1 MNTEYFIARR
11 FIKNQK
17 GNRKYTTPIIRLS
30 VIAIAVSLAVMILSV
45 SIVIGFKTEIRNKVI
60 GFGGHIQISNFDSN
74 NSYENNP
81 IDRNLEFFNELKKLT
96 GVQNIQAIATKP
108 ALIKTKS
115 DIQGVF
121 LKGIDVDFDTSFF
134 TQNIK
139 EGRMVRIDSTKKTNE
154 ILISRKL
161 SDLLNLKLG
170 NKIISYFID
179 RRETVRPVNQRVF
192 QICGIYQTSL
202 ETFDEK
208 FIFGDIKHIQTLN
221 DWENY
226 QIGGFELLI
235 DDYDNL
241 DYLTWE
247 TRNIV
252 ESRFL
257 PDGSQLQVSNIRDK
271 NPHIFD
277 WLELLDMNVI
287 VILIIMIG
295 VAIID
300 MISGLIILIL
310 DRTPSIGLLKSLGMD
325 NFNLGKIFLYQ
336 AGYLIIQGL
345 IYGNIIALVIIF
357 MQDKFHFIKLDQ
369 TSYFIDYVPVNFSLW
384 HLLIINFGALTAIFT
399 FMLLPVIIVSRIE
412 PVKTLRYS

>member
-11 FIKNQK
+11 FIKSQK

-30 VIAIAVSLAVMILSV
+30 VIAIAMSLAVMILSV
-45 SIVIGFKTEIRNKVI
+45 SIVIGFKKEIRNKVI

-81 IDRNLEFFNELKKLT
+81 IDRDIEFFDELEKIPGIK
-96 GVQNIQAIATKP
+96 NIQAIATKP
-108 ALIKTKS
+108 SLIKTKT

-121 LKGIDVDFDTSFF
+121 LKGIDTDFDTTFF
-134 TQNIK
+134 VQNIK
-139 EGRMVRIDSTKKTNE
+139 EGRMVKINTTKKTNDV
-154 ILISRKL
+154 LISKKL
-161 SDLLNLKLG
+161 SNLLDLHLED
-170 NKIISYFID
+170 KIIAYFID
-179 RRETVRPVNQRVF
+179 KRASARPVNQRVF
-192 QICGIYQTSL
+192 KICGIYQTSL

-221 DWENY
+221 NWEDN

-247 TRNIV
+247 VRNIV

-257 PDGSQLQVSNIRDK
+257 PDGSQLQVSNVRAK

-310 DRTPSIGLLKSLGMD
+310 DRTPSIGLLKALGTNNPNMR
-325 NFNLGKIFLYQ
+325 KIFLYQ
-336 AGYLIIQGL
+336 AGYLIFKGL
-345 IYGNIIALVIIF
+345 LYGNLIALTLIF
-357 MQDKFHFIKLDQ
+357 LQNKFHFIKLDQ
-369 TSYFIDYVPVNFSLW
+369 TSYFIDYVPVNFNLL
-384 HLLIINFGALTAIFT
+384 HILLINLGALISIFSL
-399 FMLLPVIIVSRIE
+399 MLLPVIIVSKIE
-412 PVKTLRYS
+412 PVKTLRYN